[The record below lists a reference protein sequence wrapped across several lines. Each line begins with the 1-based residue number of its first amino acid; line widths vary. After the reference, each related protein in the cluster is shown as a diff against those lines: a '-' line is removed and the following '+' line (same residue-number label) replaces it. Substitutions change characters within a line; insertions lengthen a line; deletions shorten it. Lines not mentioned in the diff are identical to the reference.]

1 MNLEIRGLFSP
12 LFLYLLLDDY
22 INVVKIMEQWAA
34 LSNDAKQM
42 IFICLIAMMFGAWV
56 MMKTMNKL
64 DRIERRRKEALKYEE
79 ENFTIE

>member
-1 MNLEIRGLFSP
+1 
-12 LFLYLLLDDY
+12 
-22 INVVKIMEQWAA
+22 MEQLAA